1 MKKIMSTCIVLVT
14 LGITYQ
20 YVETIGVYQIEV
32 EKGEKISADSGD
44 LTGTGRLIVE
54 LNWTNVISA
63 LISISNNRG
72 EYGEAMDIYYPL
84 LAEYERAWKDKD
96 YYDEY
101 GYIMSDY
108 RFGYLSNSM
117 EYNSLWYA
125 LADLADDG
133 SAELVIGI
141 KFDEKYL
148 ITTIYSYN
156 GDSIYCADVGPD
168 GDRTLY
174 EMGIYEVYI
183 GMRGVGLFEY
193 YQFKEDLPQAEFVIG
208 LTDSYEDE
216 KYYKYTEPENFG
228 ETEITEEEFQEIKEQ
243 YQKDSIE
250 LEWQELKGY
259 DREIMWIEKESFEE
273 YMEE

>member
-1 MKKIMSTCIVLVT
+1 MKKLISTCIVLAI

-20 YVETIGVYQIEV
+20 YVETVRVYQTEV
-32 EKGEKISADSGD
+32 AKGEKISADSGD
-44 LTGTGRLIVE
+44 LIGAGGLTVE

-63 LISISNNRG
+63 LISISNNHR
-72 EYGEAMDIYYPL
+72 EYGESMDIYYPL
-84 LAEYERAWKDKD
+84 LTEYERAWKDKD

-133 SAELVIGI
+133 STELVIGI
-141 KFDEKYL
+141 KFDEKY
-148 ITTIYSYN
+148 IISTIYSYN
-156 GDSIYCADVGPD
+156 GDSIYCADMGPD

-193 YQFKEDLPQAEFVIG
+193 YQFKEELLQAEFVIG
-208 LTDSYEDE
+208 LTYSYEDE
-216 KYYKYTEPENFG
+216 KYYKYTESENST
-228 ETEITEEEFQEIKEQ
+228 ETEITEEEFREIRERYEKNP
-243 YQKDSIE
+243 IE

-259 DREIMWIEKESFEE
+259 DRDF
-273 YMEE
+273 